1 MNNYLEKLNDEQK
14 LPVLHKDGPLI
25 VIAGAGSGKTRVLTY
40 RIVHLINQG
49 VDPFNIL
56 ALTFTNKAASEMKK
70 RISEIISE
78 SISKN
83 IWMGTFHSVFA
94 RILRSEAPIIGYPT
108 NFTIY
113 DTYDSEKLIS
123 NIIKELQLDKDN
135 YKAKKIRNRISSLK
149 NNFINVDGYYNNP
162 ELLEIDKVSKIEQ
175 FGKIY
180 REYVKRCFKACVM
193 DFDDLLLKTN
203 ELLNKSPQTLL
214 KYQNKFKYILVDEYQ
229 DTNYS
234 QYLIV
239 KSLADRYENLCVV
252 GDDSQSIYSFRGA
265 NIDNILNFRKHYPNS
280 KSYKLEQ
287 NYRSTKNIVEAANS
301 LINHNI
307 LKLDKTIWTNNDVG
321 DKVILNKSLS
331 DAEEGRFISS
341 NIFEM
346 KSNFYLKNSSF
357 AVLYRTN
364 AQSRSI
370 EDALR
375 KINIEYQVFGGLSFY
390 QRKEVKDILA
400 YLRLI
405 ENINDEESLRRIIN
419 FPPRGIGQTT
429 LNKLMILSNEYDV
442 SLFDAISKIDIN
454 SKRFSSRTI
463 EKLENFKNLILSF
476 KIYSKSNN
484 AYETASLVINKIKL
498 IDFYRHEG
506 TLESS
511 NRIENIE
518 ELLNG
523 VNDFIQQQSE
533 IFEGDNS
540 LSKYLQDVALYS
552 ETDKDID
559 NEKVSLMSIH
569 MAKGLEFPVVYIVGL
584 EENLFPSIMSIN
596 SREEIEEERRLF
608 YVAMTRAKEKLI
620 LSHCEQ
626 RFKWGNIID
635 CEPSRFISEVDEKF
649 LLSNSF
655 NKNYIRQRINEN
667 KLRLKKIK
675 QRNLKKIKSD
685 NLLGLNNYKINININ
700 ISDNVYHDRFGQGVV
715 TEIEGEGDNIRANIN
730 FKINGEKKILLKF
743 AKLKILK

>member
-1 MNNYLEKLNDEQK
+1 LKNYLENLNEEQK
-14 LPVLHKDGPLI
+14 QPVLHKDGPLI

-56 ALTFTNKAASEMKK
+56 ALTFTNKAATEMKK
-70 RISEIISE
+70 RISEITSE
-78 SISKN
+78 SISRN
-83 IWMGTFHSVFA
+83 LWMGTFHSVFA
-94 RILRSEAPIIGYPT
+94 RILRSEAPLIGYPT

-123 NIIKELQLDKDN
+123 NIIKELKLEKDH
-135 YKAKKIRNRISSLK
+135 YKAKTIRNRISSLK
-149 NNFINVDGYYNNP
+149 NNFISVESYFNNP
-162 ELLEIDKVSKIEQ
+162 ELIEIDKSSKREQ
-175 FGKIY
+175 FGNIY
-180 REYVKRCFKACVM
+180 REYVRRCFKACVM

-203 ELLNKSPQTLL
+203 ELLRKSPEALL
-214 KYQNKFKYILVDEYQ
+214 KYQDKFKYILVDEYQ

-239 KSLADRYENLCVV
+239 KALADRHENLCVV

-265 NIDNILNFRKHYPNS
+265 NIDNILNFKKHYPDS

-287 NYRSTKNIVEAANS
+287 NYRSTKNIVQAANS

-307 LKLDKTIWTNNDVG
+307 LKLDKTIWTDNNTG
-321 DKVILNKSLS
+321 DKILLNKSQS
-331 DAEEGRFISS
+331 DSDEGRYVSS
-341 NIFEM
+341 NIFEL
-346 KSNFYLKNSSF
+346 KNNYQLKNSSF

-375 KINIEYQVFGGLSFY
+375 KINIDYQVFGGLSFY
-390 QRKEVKDILA
+390 QRKEVKDVLA
-400 YLRLI
+400 YMRVI
-405 ENINDEESLRRIIN
+405 ENLNDEESLRRIIN

-429 LNKLMILSNEYDV
+429 LDKLVIISKDHEV
-442 SLFDAISKIDIN
+442 SLFNAISKIDKK
-454 SKRFSSRTI
+454 SKVFSSRTI
-463 EKLENFKNLILSF
+463 EKLEDFKNLILSF
-476 KIYSKSNN
+476 KIYSERNN
-484 AYETASLVINKIKL
+484 AYETANLVIHKTKL
-498 IDFYRHEG
+498 IDFYRNEG
-506 TLESS
+506 TLESM

-523 VNDFIQQQSE
+523 VNDFIDQQLE
-533 IFEGDNS
+533 IFEADNS

-552 ETDKDID
+552 ETDKEIQS
-559 NEKVSLMSIH
+559 EKVSLMSIH
-569 MAKGLEFPVVYIVGL
+569 MAKGLEFPIVYVVGL

-635 CEPSRFISEVDEKF
+635 CEPSRFLSEVDMKF
-649 LLSNSF
+649 INNINTSR
-655 NKNYIRQRINEN
+655 NYIRQKIDEN
-667 KLRLKKIK
+667 KLRIKKLPQKNLLKINSSSISKIK
-675 QRNLKKIKSD
+675 NPLV
-685 NLLGLNNYKINININ
+685 NINLN
-700 ISDNVYHDRFGQGVV
+700 EKVYHERFGEGIV
-715 TEIEGEGDNIRANIN
+715 EDIEGEGDNIRAKIN
-730 FKINGEKKILLKF
+730 FKSSGEKKLLLKF

>member
-1 MNNYLEKLNDEQK
+1 MNNYLENLNEEQK

-40 RIVHLINQG
+40 RIAHLINQG
-49 VDPFNIL
+49 VDSFNIL

-70 RISEIISE
+70 RISEITSE

-83 IWMGTFHSVFA
+83 IWMGTFHSIFA
-94 RILRSEAPIIGYPT
+94 RILRSEAPLIGFPT

-123 NIIKELQLDKDN
+123 NIIKEFKLDKDH
-135 YKAKKIRNRISSLK
+135 YKAKTIRNRISSLK
-149 NNFINVDGYYNNP
+149 NNFISVENYFNNP
-162 ELLEIDKVSKIEQ
+162 ELIEIDKSSKRDQ
-175 FGKIY
+175 FGNIY
-180 REYVKRCFKACVM
+180 NEYVKRCFKACVM

-203 ELLNKSPQTLL
+203 ELLKKSPEALR
-214 KYQNKFKYILVDEYQ
+214 KYQDKFKYILVDEYQ

-239 KSLADRYENLCVV
+239 KALADRHENLCVV

-265 NIDNILNFRKHYPNS
+265 NIDNILNFKKHYPDS
-280 KSYKLEQ
+280 KTYKLEQ
-287 NYRSTKNIVEAANS
+287 NYRSTKNIVQAANS

-307 LKLDKTIWTNNDVG
+307 LKLDKTIWTNNTTG
-321 DKVILNKSLS
+321 DKIILNKSLS
-331 DAEEGRFISS
+331 DSEEGRYVSS
-341 NIFEM
+341 NIFEL
-346 KSNFYLKNSSF
+346 KNNYQLKNSSF

-364 AQSRSI
+364 AQSRSV

-375 KINIEYQVFGGLSFY
+375 KINIDYQVFGGLSFY
-390 QRKEVKDILA
+390 QRKEVKDVLA

-405 ENINDEESLRRIIN
+405 ENLNDEESLRRIIN

-429 LNKLMILSNEYDV
+429 LDKLVILSKDKDV
-442 SLFDAISKIDIN
+442 SLFNSISEIDRN
-454 SKRFSSRTI
+454 SKMFNSRTI
-463 EKLENFKNLILSF
+463 EKLEDFKNLILSF
-476 KIYSKSNN
+476 KIYSSKNN
-484 AYETASLVINKIKL
+484 AYETSNLVVHQTKL
-498 IDFYRHEG
+498 VDFYRNDG
-506 TLESS
+506 TLESM

-523 VNDFIQQQSE
+523 VNDFIDQQLE
-533 IFEGDNS
+533 IYEGDNS

-552 ETDKDID
+552 ETDKEIKS
-559 NEKVSLMSIH
+559 EKVSLMSIH
-569 MAKGLEFPVVYIVGL
+569 MAKGLEFPIVYVVGL

-635 CEPSRFISEVDEKF
+635 CEPSRFLSEIDT
-649 LLSNSF
+649 
-655 NKNYIRQRINEN
+655 NYINNINNNRSYVRQKIDEN
-667 KLRLKKIK
+667 KLRIKKLSS
-675 QRNLKKIKSD
+675 RNLKKINPNSIS
-685 NLLGLNNYKINININ
+685 KIKNPLVNINLN
-700 ISDNVYHDRFGQGVV
+700 EKVYHERFGEGIV
-715 TEIEGEGDNIRANIN
+715 EDIEGEGDNIRAKIN
-730 FKINGEKKILLKF
+730 FKASGEKKILLKF
-743 AKLKILK
+743 AKLKIIK

>member
-1 MNNYLEKLNDEQK
+1 MNNYLENLNEEQK

-56 ALTFTNKAASEMKK
+56 ALTFTNKAALEMKK
-70 RISEIISE
+70 RISEITSE
-78 SISKN
+78 SISRN
-83 IWMGTFHSVFA
+83 IWMGTFHSIFA
-94 RILRSEAPIIGYPT
+94 RILRSEAPLIGFPT

-123 NIIKELQLDKDN
+123 NIIKEFKLDKDH
-135 YKAKKIRNRISSLK
+135 YKAKTIRNRISTLK
-149 NNFINVDGYYNNP
+149 NNFISVESYFNNP
-162 ELLEIDKVSKIEQ
+162 ELIEIDKSSKRDQ
-175 FGKIY
+175 FGNIY
-180 REYVKRCFKACVM
+180 NEYVKRCFKACVM

-203 ELLNKSPQTLL
+203 ELLKKSPEALR
-214 KYQNKFKYILVDEYQ
+214 KYQDKFKYILVDEYQ

-239 KSLADRYENLCVV
+239 KALADRHENLCVV

-265 NIDNILNFRKHYPNS
+265 NIDNILNFKKHYPDS
-280 KSYKLEQ
+280 KTYKLEQ
-287 NYRSTKNIVEAANS
+287 NYRSTKNIVQAANS

-307 LKLDKTIWTNNDVG
+307 LKLDKTIWTNNTTG
-321 DKVILNKSLS
+321 DKIILNKSLS
-331 DAEEGRFISS
+331 DSEEGRYVSS
-341 NIFEM
+341 NIFEL
-346 KSNFYLKNSSF
+346 KNNYQLKNSSF

-364 AQSRSI
+364 AQSRSV

-375 KINIEYQVFGGLSFY
+375 KINIDYQVFGGLSFY
-390 QRKEVKDILA
+390 QRKEVKDVLA

-405 ENINDEESLRRIIN
+405 ENLNDEESLRRIIN

-429 LNKLMILSNEYDV
+429 LDKLVILSKDKDV
-442 SLFDAISKIDIN
+442 SLFESISKIDRN
-454 SKRFSSRTI
+454 SKMFNSRTI

-476 KIYSKSNN
+476 KIYSSKNN
-484 AYETASLVINKIKL
+484 AYETSNLVVHQTKL
-498 IDFYRHEG
+498 VDFYRNDG
-506 TLESS
+506 TLESM

-523 VNDFIQQQSE
+523 VNDFIDQQLE
-533 IFEGDNS
+533 IYEGDNS

-552 ETDKDID
+552 ETDKEIKS
-559 NEKVSLMSIH
+559 EKVSLMSIH
-569 MAKGLEFPVVYIVGL
+569 MAKGLEFPIVYVVGL

-635 CEPSRFISEVDEKF
+635 CEPSRFLSEIDT
-649 LLSNSF
+649 
-655 NKNYIRQRINEN
+655 NYINNINNNRSYVRQKIDEN
-667 KLRLKKIK
+667 KLRIKKLSS
-675 QRNLKKIKSD
+675 RNLKKINPNSIS
-685 NLLGLNNYKINININ
+685 KIKNPLVNINLN
-700 ISDNVYHDRFGQGVV
+700 EKVYHERFGEGIV
-715 TEIEGEGDNIRANIN
+715 EDIEGEGDNIRAKIN
-730 FKINGEKKILLKF
+730 FKASGEKKILLKF
-743 AKLKILK
+743 AKLKIIK

>member
-1 MNNYLEKLNDEQK
+1 MKNYLENLNEEQK
-14 LPVLHKDGPLI
+14 QPVLHKDGPLI

-49 VDPFNIL
+49 DDPFNIL
-56 ALTFTNKAASEMKK
+56 ALTFTNKAATEMKK
-70 RISEIISE
+70 RISEITSE
-78 SISKN
+78 SISRN
-83 IWMGTFHSVFA
+83 LWMGTFHSVFA
-94 RILRSEAPIIGYPT
+94 RILRSEANLIGYPT

-123 NIIKELQLDKDN
+123 NIIKELKLEKDH
-135 YKAKKIRNRISSLK
+135 YKAKTIRNRISSLK
-149 NNFINVDGYYNNP
+149 NNFISVESYFNNP
-162 ELLEIDKVSKIEQ
+162 ELIEIDKSSKREQ
-175 FGKIY
+175 FGIIY
-180 REYVKRCFKACVM
+180 REYVRRCFKACVM

-203 ELLNKSPQTLL
+203 ELLRKSPETLL
-214 KYQNKFKYILVDEYQ
+214 KYQDKFKYILVDEYQ

-239 KSLADRYENLCVV
+239 KALADRHENLCVV

-265 NIDNILNFRKHYPNS
+265 NIDNILNFKKHYPDS

-287 NYRSTKNIVEAANS
+287 NYRSTKNIVQAANS

-307 LKLDKTIWTNNDVG
+307 LKLDKTIWTDNNTG
-321 DKVILNKSLS
+321 DKILLNKSQS
-331 DAEEGRFISS
+331 DSDEGRYVSS
-341 NIFEM
+341 NIFEL
-346 KSNFYLKNSSF
+346 KNNYQLKNSSF

-375 KINIEYQVFGGLSFY
+375 KINIDYQVFGGLSFY
-390 QRKEVKDILA
+390 QRKEVKDVLA
-400 YLRLI
+400 YMRVI
-405 ENINDEESLRRIIN
+405 ENLNDEESLRRIIN

-429 LNKLMILSNEYDV
+429 LDKLVIISKDHDV
-442 SLFDAISKIDIN
+442 SLFNAISKIDRN
-454 SKRFSSRTI
+454 SKVFNSRTI
-463 EKLENFKNLILSF
+463 EKLEDFKNLILSF
-476 KIYSKSNN
+476 KIYSERNN
-484 AYETASLVINKIKL
+484 AYETANLVIHKTKL
-498 IDFYRHEG
+498 IDFYRNEG
-506 TLESS
+506 TLESM

-523 VNDFIQQQSE
+523 VNDFIDQQLE

-552 ETDKDID
+552 ETDKEIQ

-569 MAKGLEFPVVYIVGL
+569 MAKGLEFPIVYVVGL

-620 LSHCEQ
+620 LSHCQQ

-635 CEPSRFISEVDEKF
+635 CEPSRFLSEVDMKF
-649 LLSNSF
+649 VNNVNTSR
-655 NKNYIRQRINEN
+655 NYVRQKIDEN
-667 KLRLKKIK
+667 KLRIKKLPHKNLRKINSTSISKIK
-675 QRNLKKIKSD
+675 NPLV
-685 NLLGLNNYKINININ
+685 NINLN
-700 ISDNVYHDRFGQGVV
+700 EKVYHERFGEGIV
-715 TEIEGEGDNIRANIN
+715 EDIEGEGDNIRAKIN
-730 FKINGEKKILLKF
+730 FKTSGEKKLLLKF

>member
-1 MNNYLEKLNDEQK
+1 MNNYLENLNEEQK

-56 ALTFTNKAASEMKK
+56 ALTFTNKAALEMKK
-70 RISEIISE
+70 RISEITSE
-78 SISKN
+78 SISRN
-83 IWMGTFHSVFA
+83 IWMGTFHSIFA
-94 RILRSEAPIIGYPT
+94 RILRSEAPLIGFPT

-123 NIIKELQLDKDN
+123 NIIKEFKLDKDH
-135 YKAKKIRNRISSLK
+135 YKAKTIRNRISTLK
-149 NNFINVDGYYNNP
+149 NNFISVESYFNNP
-162 ELLEIDKVSKIEQ
+162 ELIEIDKSSKRDQ
-175 FGKIY
+175 FGNIY
-180 REYVKRCFKACVM
+180 NEYVKRCFKACVM

-203 ELLNKSPQTLL
+203 ELLKKSPEALR
-214 KYQNKFKYILVDEYQ
+214 KYQDKFKYILVDEYQ

-239 KSLADRYENLCVV
+239 KALADRHENLCVV

-265 NIDNILNFRKHYPNS
+265 NIDNILNFKKHYPDS
-280 KSYKLEQ
+280 KTYKLEQ
-287 NYRSTKNIVEAANS
+287 NYRSTKNIVQAANS

-307 LKLDKTIWTNNDVG
+307 LKLDKTIWTNNTTG
-321 DKVILNKSLS
+321 DKIILNKSLS
-331 DAEEGRFISS
+331 DSEEGRYVSS
-341 NIFEM
+341 NIFEL
-346 KSNFYLKNSSF
+346 KNNYQLKNSSF

-364 AQSRSI
+364 AQSRSV

-375 KINIEYQVFGGLSFY
+375 KINIDYQVFGGLSFY
-390 QRKEVKDILA
+390 QRKEVKDVLA

-405 ENINDEESLRRIIN
+405 ENLNDEESLRRIIN

-429 LNKLMILSNEYDV
+429 LDKLVILSKDKDV
-442 SLFDAISKIDIN
+442 SLFESISEIDRN
-454 SKRFSSRTI
+454 SKMFNSRTI

-476 KIYSKSNN
+476 KIYSSKNN
-484 AYETASLVINKIKL
+484 AYETSNLVVHQTKL
-498 IDFYRHEG
+498 VDFYRNDG
-506 TLESS
+506 TLESM

-523 VNDFIQQQSE
+523 VNDFIDQQLE
-533 IFEGDNS
+533 IYEGDNS

-552 ETDKDID
+552 ETDKEIKS
-559 NEKVSLMSIH
+559 EKVSLMSIH
-569 MAKGLEFPVVYIVGL
+569 MAKGLEFPIVYVVGL

-635 CEPSRFISEVDEKF
+635 CEPSRFLSEIDT
-649 LLSNSF
+649 
-655 NKNYIRQRINEN
+655 NYINNINNNRIYVRQKIDEN
-667 KLRLKKIK
+667 KLRIKKLSS
-675 QRNLKKIKSD
+675 RNLKKINPNSIS
-685 NLLGLNNYKINININ
+685 KIKNPLVNINLN
-700 ISDNVYHDRFGQGVV
+700 EKVYHERFGEGIV
-715 TEIEGEGDNIRANIN
+715 EDIEGEGDNIRAKIN
-730 FKINGEKKILLKF
+730 FKASGEKKILLKF
-743 AKLKILK
+743 AKLKIIK

>member
-1 MNNYLEKLNDEQK
+1 MKNYLENLNEEQK
-14 LPVLHKDGPLI
+14 QPVLHKDGPLI

-56 ALTFTNKAASEMKK
+56 ALTFTNKAATEMKK
-70 RISEIISE
+70 RISEITSE
-78 SISKN
+78 SISRN
-83 IWMGTFHSVFA
+83 LWMGTFHSVFA
-94 RILRSEAPIIGYPT
+94 RILRSEAPLIGYPT

-123 NIIKELQLDKDN
+123 NIIKELKLEKDH
-135 YKAKKIRNRISSLK
+135 YKAKTIRNRISSLK
-149 NNFINVDGYYNNP
+149 NNFISVESYFNNP
-162 ELLEIDKVSKIEQ
+162 ELIEIDKSSKREQ
-175 FGKIY
+175 FGIIY
-180 REYVKRCFKACVM
+180 REYVRRCFKACVM

-203 ELLNKSPQTLL
+203 ELLRRSPETLL
-214 KYQNKFKYILVDEYQ
+214 KYQDKFKYILVDEYQ

-239 KSLADRYENLCVV
+239 KALADRHENLCVV

-265 NIDNILNFRKHYPNS
+265 NIDNILNFKKHYPDS

-287 NYRSTKNIVEAANS
+287 NYRSTKNIVQAANS

-307 LKLDKTIWTNNDVG
+307 LKLDKTIWTDNNTG
-321 DKVILNKSLS
+321 DKILLNKSQS
-331 DAEEGRFISS
+331 DSDEGRYVSS
-341 NIFEM
+341 NIFEL
-346 KSNFYLKNSSF
+346 KNNYQLKNSNF

-375 KINIEYQVFGGLSFY
+375 KINIDYQVFGGLSFY
-390 QRKEVKDILA
+390 QRKEVKDVLA
-400 YLRLI
+400 YMRVI
-405 ENINDEESLRRIIN
+405 ENLNDEESLRRIIN
-419 FPPRGIGQTT
+419 FPPRAIGQTT
-429 LNKLMILSNEYDV
+429 LDKLVIISKDHDV
-442 SLFDAISKIDIN
+442 SLFNAISKIDRN
-454 SKRFSSRTI
+454 SKVFNSRTI
-463 EKLENFKNLILSF
+463 EKLEDFKNLILSF
-476 KIYSKSNN
+476 KIYSERNN
-484 AYETASLVINKIKL
+484 AYETANLVIHKTKL
-498 IDFYRHEG
+498 IDFYRNEG
-506 TLESS
+506 TLESM

-523 VNDFIQQQSE
+523 VNDFIDQQLE

-552 ETDKDID
+552 ETDKEIQ

-569 MAKGLEFPVVYIVGL
+569 MAKGLEFPIVYVVGL

-620 LSHCEQ
+620 LSHCQQ

-635 CEPSRFISEVDEKF
+635 CEPSRFLSEVDMKF
-649 LLSNSF
+649 VNNVNTSR
-655 NKNYIRQRINEN
+655 NYVRQKIDEN
-667 KLRLKKIK
+667 KLRIKKLPHKNLRKINSTSISKIK
-675 QRNLKKIKSD
+675 NPLV
-685 NLLGLNNYKINININ
+685 NINLN
-700 ISDNVYHDRFGQGVV
+700 EKVYHERFGEGIV
-715 TEIEGEGDNIRANIN
+715 EDIEGEGDNIRAKIN
-730 FKINGEKKILLKF
+730 FKTSGEKKLLLKF

>member
-1 MNNYLEKLNDEQK
+1 MNNYLENLNEEQK
-14 LPVLHKDGPLI
+14 QPVLHKDGPLI

-40 RIVHLINQG
+40 RIVHLLNQG
-49 VDPFNIL
+49 VDPLNIL

-70 RISEIISE
+70 RISEITSE
-78 SISKN
+78 SISRN
-83 IWMGTFHSVFA
+83 LWMGTFHSIFA
-94 RILRSEAPIIGYPT
+94 RILRSEAPLIGFPR

-123 NIIKELQLDKDN
+123 NIIKEFKLDKDH
-135 YKAKKIRNRISSLK
+135 YKAKTIRNRISTLK
-149 NNFINVDGYYNNP
+149 NNFINVESYFNNP
-162 ELLEIDKVSKIEQ
+162 ELIEIDKSSKREQ
-175 FGKIY
+175 FGNIY
-180 REYVKRCFKACVM
+180 KEYVKRCFKSCVM

-203 ELLNKSPQTLL
+203 ELLKKSPEALH
-214 KYQNKFKYILVDEYQ
+214 KYQDKFKYILVDEYQ

-239 KSLADRYENLCVV
+239 KALADRHENLCVV

-265 NIDNILNFRKHYPNS
+265 NIDNILNFKKHYPSS

-287 NYRSTKNIVEAANS
+287 NYRSTKNIVQAANS

-307 LKLDKTIWTNNDVG
+307 LKLDKTIWTNNQTG
-321 DKVILNKSLS
+321 EKIILNKSLS
-331 DAEEGRFISS
+331 DSDEGRYVSS
-341 NIFEM
+341 NIFEL
-346 KSNFYLKNSSF
+346 KNNHQLKNSSF

-375 KINIEYQVFGGLSFY
+375 KINIDYQVFGGLSFY
-390 QRKEVKDILA
+390 QRKEVKDVIA

-405 ENINDEESLRRIIN
+405 ENLNDEESLRRIIN

-429 LNKLMILSNEYDV
+429 IDKLVILSNKHDI
-442 SLFDAISKIDIN
+442 SLFDSISKIDQN
-454 SKRFSSRTI
+454 SRMFSSRTI
-463 EKLENFKNLILSF
+463 QKLEDFKNLILSF
-476 KIYSKSNN
+476 KIYSGNNN
-484 AYETASLVINKIKL
+484 AYETSNLVIHKTKL
-498 IDFYRHEG
+498 IDFYRSEG
-506 TLESS
+506 TLESM

-523 VNDFIQQQSE
+523 VNDFIDQQLE

-552 ETDKDID
+552 ETDKEIKS
-559 NEKVSLMSIH
+559 EKVSLMSIH
-569 MAKGLEFPVVYIVGL
+569 MAKGLEFPIVYVVGL

-596 SREEIEEERRLF
+596 SREDIEEERRLF

-635 CEPSRFISEVDEKF
+635 CEPSRFLSEIDENFIKNINT
-649 LLSNSF
+649 SR
-655 NKNYIRQRINEN
+655 NYIRQKIDEK
-667 KLRLKKIK
+667 KLRIKKIPNK
-675 QRNLKKIKSD
+675 NLKKI
-685 NLLGLNNYKINININ
+685 NLSSISKIKNPLININLN
-700 ISDNVYHDRFGQGVV
+700 EKVYHERFGRGVV
-715 TEIEGEGDNIRANIN
+715 EDIEGEGDNIRAKIN
-730 FKINGEKKILLKF
+730 FKAGGEKKILLKF
-743 AKLKILK
+743 AKLKIIK

>member
-1 MNNYLEKLNDEQK
+1 LNNYLENLNEEQK

-56 ALTFTNKAASEMKK
+56 ALTFTNKAALEMKK
-70 RISEIISE
+70 RISEITSE
-78 SISKN
+78 SISRN
-83 IWMGTFHSVFA
+83 IWMGTFHSIFA
-94 RILRSEAPIIGYPT
+94 RILRSEAPLIGFPT

-123 NIIKELQLDKDN
+123 NIIKEFKLDKDH
-135 YKAKKIRNRISSLK
+135 YKAKTIRNRISTLK
-149 NNFINVDGYYNNP
+149 NNFISVESYFNNP
-162 ELLEIDKVSKIEQ
+162 ELIEIDKSSKRDQ
-175 FGKIY
+175 FGNIY
-180 REYVKRCFKACVM
+180 NEYVKRCFKACVM

-203 ELLNKSPQTLL
+203 ELLKKSPEALR
-214 KYQNKFKYILVDEYQ
+214 KYQDKFKYILVDEYQ

-239 KSLADRYENLCVV
+239 KALADRHENLCVV

-265 NIDNILNFRKHYPNS
+265 NIDNILNFKKHYPDS
-280 KSYKLEQ
+280 KTYKLEQ
-287 NYRSTKNIVEAANS
+287 NYRSTKNIVQAANS

-307 LKLDKTIWTNNDVG
+307 LKLDKTIWTNNTTG
-321 DKVILNKSLS
+321 DKIILNKSLS
-331 DAEEGRFISS
+331 DSEEGRYVSS
-341 NIFEM
+341 NIFEL
-346 KSNFYLKNSSF
+346 KNNYQLKNSSF

-364 AQSRSI
+364 AQSRSV

-375 KINIEYQVFGGLSFY
+375 KINIDYQVFGGLSFY
-390 QRKEVKDILA
+390 QRKEVKDVLA

-405 ENINDEESLRRIIN
+405 ENLNDEESLRRIIN

-429 LNKLMILSNEYDV
+429 LDKLVILSKDKDV
-442 SLFDAISKIDIN
+442 SLFDSISEIDPN
-454 SKRFSSRTI
+454 SKMFNSRTI

-476 KIYSKSNN
+476 KIYSSKNN
-484 AYETASLVINKIKL
+484 AYETSNLVVHQTKL
-498 IDFYRHEG
+498 VDFYRNDG
-506 TLESS
+506 TLESM

-523 VNDFIQQQSE
+523 VNDFIDQQLE
-533 IFEGDNS
+533 IYEGDNS

-552 ETDKDID
+552 ETDKEIKS
-559 NEKVSLMSIH
+559 EKVSLMSIH
-569 MAKGLEFPVVYIVGL
+569 MAKGLEFPIVYVVGL

-635 CEPSRFISEVDEKF
+635 CEPSRFLSEIDT
-649 LLSNSF
+649 
-655 NKNYIRQRINEN
+655 NYINNINNNRSYVRQKIDEN
-667 KLRLKKIK
+667 KLRIKKLSS
-675 QRNLKKIKSD
+675 RNLKKINPNSIS
-685 NLLGLNNYKINININ
+685 KIKNPLVNINLN
-700 ISDNVYHDRFGQGVV
+700 EKVYHERFGEGIV
-715 TEIEGEGDNIRANIN
+715 EDIEGEGDNIRAKIN
-730 FKINGEKKILLKF
+730 FKASGEKKILLKF
-743 AKLKILK
+743 AKLKIIK